1 MTTKSNESSITLNSV
16 FDPKNEVSETE
27 AFILY
32 AIASMYLSNSF

>member
-1 MTTKSNESSITLNSV
+1 MSTKSIESSITLNSV